1 VVDEV
6 SLALKRLRKG
16 TAARKLESPTL
27 DFKAPSP
34 SPRATFTN
42 VAEAVVCFANATGGT
57 VVLGVYDDNRWPDA
71 LVGIDLPA
79 ETLRRAVYERTSP
92 ALDVTVEPM
101 VFEGVTLL
109 KVTVPE
115 GLEVYGTS
123 TGRYCWRRG
132 TDCHPMTADD
142 VGRLR
147 EERRG
152 DDWSGRSARAGGVD
166 VVDATAVARARELLA
181 RVPSGGVAALAQ
193 GSAGDLVEGL
203 GLLTPAGA
211 LTHAGWLLFARRAEA
226 EPASIVYQY
235 RRVSGGEPDTVLHL
249 EGPLLPAVERLL
261 EAVELRLVQTP
272 VNLAGGQQ
280 VAVQDFPVAAVREAL
295 VNAVVHGDHRTG
307 RPVHVE
313 HSPEWLTVTS
323 PGPLVAGVTPENIL
337 RHPSRARFRL
347 LFSAFRHLGLVE
359 QVGAGVDR
367 MYREMLRFGRNPP
380 RISEDRDQV
389 SVTFVAD
396 EPNIRIARF
405 VNALPAADRDDLDVL
420 LVLSLLRRRRSVSAP
435 AAATEIQRPVAD
447 AQALLRRMSEGEAAL
462 LEPTA
467 GSTHRRQPNYRLRGP
482 VLAQL
487 GSAVA
492 YHRAPAIER
501 DRKIVEHLA
510 EYGSINNHTVQN
522 LFDVDV
528 YRASAV
534 LRDLVDREV
543 VVRTSEQTRGQAV
556 RYGCGP
562 AFRQSRHG

>member
-1 VVDEV
+1 MADEV
-6 SLALKRLRKG
+6 SGALKRLRKG
-16 TAARKLESPTL
+16 TVARKLESATL
-27 DFKAPSP
+27 DFKTPST
-34 SPRATFTN
+34 SQRATFIN
-42 VAEAVVCFANATGGT
+42 VAEAAVCFANATGGT
-57 VVLGVYDDNRWPDA
+57 VVLGIADDVAWPNA
-71 LVGIDLPA
+71 LIGTDLPA
-79 ETLRRAVYERTSP
+79 ETLRRAIYERTAP
-92 ALDVTVEPM
+92 ALDVAVEPLT
-101 VFEGVTLL
+101 FEGTALL
-109 KVTVPE
+109 LVNVGE

-132 TDCHPMTADD
+132 TDCLPMTADD

-152 DDWSGRSARAGGVD
+152 DDWSARSARAGGVEL
-166 VVDATAVARARELLA
+166 VDATALARARELLA
-181 RVPSGGVAALAQ
+181 GVPSAGVAALA
-193 GSAGDLVEGL
+193 GGNTRDLVAGL
-203 GLLTPAGA
+203 GLLTHAGA
-211 LTHAGWLLFARRAEA
+211 LTHAGWLLFARRRKAG
-226 EPASIVYQY
+226 PASIVYQY
-235 RRVSGGEPDTVLHL
+235 RRRSGGEPDTVLHL

-295 VNAVVHGDHRTG
+295 INAVVHGDHRTG
-307 RPVHVE
+307 RPVQVE
-313 HSPEWLTVTS
+313 HSPGWLTVIS

-367 MYREMLRFGRNPP
+367 MYRELLRFGRNPP

-396 EPNIRIARF
+396 EPNVRIARF
-405 VNALPAADRDDLDVL
+405 VNSLPAADRDDLDVL
-420 LVLSLLRRRRSVSAP
+420 IVLSALRRRRSVSAS
-435 AAATEIQRPVAD
+435 AVASEIQRPVTD
-447 AQALLRRMSEGEAAL
+447 AQALLRRMSEGEATL

-467 GSTHRRQPNYRLRGP
+467 GSAHRRQPNYRLRGS

-487 GSAVA
+487 GSAVD
-492 YHRAPAIER
+492 YHRAPTIER
-501 DRKIVEHLA
+501 DRKIVDHLA
-510 EYGSINNHTVQN
+510 EYGSINNRTVQN

-528 YRASAV
+528 YRASAI
-534 LRDLVDREV
+534 LRDLVEREV

-556 RYGCGP
+556 RYGRGP
-562 AFRQSRHG
+562 AFPRSRRA

>member
-1 VVDEV
+1 
-6 SLALKRLRKG
+6 
-16 TAARKLESPTL
+16 
-27 DFKAPSP
+27 
-34 SPRATFTN
+34 
-42 VAEAVVCFANATGGT
+42 
-57 VVLGVYDDNRWPDA
+57 
-71 LVGIDLPA
+71 
-79 ETLRRAVYERTSP
+79 
-92 ALDVTVEPM
+92 
-101 VFEGVTLL
+101 
-109 KVTVPE
+109 
-115 GLEVYGTS
+115 
-123 TGRYCWRRG
+123 
-132 TDCHPMTADD
+132 
-142 VGRLR
+142 
-147 EERRG
+147 
-152 DDWSGRSARAGGVD
+152 
-166 VVDATAVARARELLA
+166 
-181 RVPSGGVAALAQ
+181 
-193 GSAGDLVEGL
+193 
-203 GLLTPAGA
+203 
-211 LTHAGWLLFARRAEA
+211 LLFARRAEA

-389 SVTFVAD
+389 SVTFIAD

-420 LVLSLLRRRRSVSAP
+420 LVLSLLRRRRSVGAP

-447 AQALLRRMSEGEAAL
+447 AQALLRRMSEGEVAL
-462 LEPTA
+462 IEPTA
-467 GSTHRRQPNYRLRGP
+467 GSAHRRQPNYRLRGQ

-487 GSAVA
+487 GPAVA

-510 EYGSINNHTVQN
+510 EYGSINNRTVQN

-556 RYGCGP
+556 RYGRGP
-562 AFRQSRHG
+562 AFRQSRPG